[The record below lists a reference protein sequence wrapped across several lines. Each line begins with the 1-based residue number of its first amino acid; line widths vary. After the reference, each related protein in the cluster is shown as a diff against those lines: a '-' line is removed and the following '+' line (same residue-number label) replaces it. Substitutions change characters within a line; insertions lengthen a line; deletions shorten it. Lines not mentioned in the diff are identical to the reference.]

1 MCVLYHKEFDSD
13 FKVREWHRHVV
24 FYNDKN
30 GYMQEYVYRNYLERM
45 MMMRKVFRDESDEED
60 ESHEERNSGLIF
72 VFFKFQINIFF
83 NIRYK

>member
-1 MCVLYHKEFDSD
+1 
-13 FKVREWHRHVV
+13 
-24 FYNDKN
+24 
-30 GYMQEYVYRNYLERM
+30 MQEYVYGNYFGRM
-45 MMMRKVFRDESDEED
+45 MMMRKVFGDESDEED